1 MEKLK
6 KGVHGEGNK
15 EADRQFREAESKFVH
30 SEEGKRKIAE
40 AGNLSKEEAEKPPEP
55 VLRKRSNSPKIK
67 KPSYVCSTWSITGQ
81 SCRTSAQM

>member
-40 AGNLSKEEAEKPPEP
+40 AGNLSKEEAEKLEKIAEKTKARAKGEDPG
-55 VLRKRSNSPKIK
+55 VKRKARS
-67 KPSYVCSTWSITGQ
+67 
-81 SCRTSAQM
+81 